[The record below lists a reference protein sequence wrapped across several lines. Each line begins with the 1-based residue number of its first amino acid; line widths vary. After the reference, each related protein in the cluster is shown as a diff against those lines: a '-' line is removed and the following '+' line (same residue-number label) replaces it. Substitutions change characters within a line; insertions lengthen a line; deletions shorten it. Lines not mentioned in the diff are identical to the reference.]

1 MSYLVI
7 LQCELRL
14 GYTAA
19 QAGAALIPA
28 SAVFLVIAP
37 LSGRLVA
44 RVGTRWLMVAG
55 MVCVAGAFVWL
66 SRAQPGARYV
76 EAILP
81 GVVLWGL
88 GLGASVTPLTAA
100 VLAAVRDVDLGEAA
114 AINDAAS
121 RIGGVVAVAIA
132 PALIGAGRGR
142 GLADAL
148 VHGFQP
154 AMLAMGGVC
163 AVGAV
168 LTAVLV
174 SDERT
179 ARRHSCPASEDP
191 TPRPYQTRIRWPR
204 LSD

>member
-1 MSYLVI
+1 M
-7 LQCELRL
+7 
-14 GYTAA
+14 
-19 QAGAALIPA
+19 
-28 SAVFLVIAP
+28 FLVTAP

-55 MVCVAGAFVWL
+55 MVSVAGAFVWL
-66 SRAQPGARYV
+66 SAAQPGARYV
-76 EAILP
+76 EVILP

-100 VLAAVRDVDLGEAA
+100 VLAAVRDVDLGAA
-114 AINDAAS
+114 AAVNDAAS
-121 RIGGVVAVAIA
+121 RIGGLVAVALA

-142 GLADAL
+142 SIPDAL

-163 AVGAV
+163 LVGAV

-179 ARRHSCPASEDP
+179 ARPHS
-191 TPRPYQTRIRWPR
+191 
-204 LSD
+204 

>member
-121 RIGGVVAVAIA
+121 RIGGVVAVAI
-132 PALIGAGRGR
+132 
-142 GLADAL
+142 
-148 VHGFQP
+148 
-154 AMLAMGGVC
+154 
-163 AVGAV
+163 
-168 LTAVLV
+168 
-174 SDERT
+174 
-179 ARRHSCPASEDP
+179 DP
-191 TPRPYQTRIRWPR
+191 R
-204 LSD
+204 